1 MASARATRSAGTTTG
16 TATVSADHHAHGYLA
31 MSPLMLLG
39 MLIICALAYWQF
51 SQLQIASTEQTV
63 LNMLT
68 AGIQVTPGMTADQ
81 IKLFMEGQLSHDQTI
96 AYGVG
101 WSVQIAL
108 TLISFPPSSAL
119 VMLHRKFNTDPST
132 SLTQLAERYAKWQ
145 RFLSWTLIG
154 GDVVT
159 DFLYVAQNKMAL
171 VWDGMW
177 PTIQGFNW
185 GIILIGVIYPIGIC
199 FVTIFVGKYMFVFL
213 DALIDRLKK
222 AA

>member
-1 MASARATRSAGTTTG
+1 MASARTARSGGAA

-39 MLIICALAYWQF
+39 MLGLCAIAYWQF

-68 AGIQVTPGMTADQ
+68 AGIQVTPGMTGDQ
-81 IKLFMEGQLSHDQTI
+81 IKQFMQGQLDHDQTI
-96 AYGVG
+96 AYGIG
-101 WSVQIAL
+101 WSIQIAL
-108 TLISFPPSSAL
+108 TLISFPPTSSL
-119 VMLHRKFNTDPST
+119 VMLHRKFNNDPGS
-132 SLTQLAERYAKWQ
+132 SLTELATKYAKWQ

-154 GDVVT
+154 GDIVT
-159 DFLYVAQNKMAL
+159 DFLYVAENRMSIQ
-171 VWDGMW
+171 WDGMW
-177 PTIQGFNW
+177 PSITGFNF
-185 GIILIGVIYPIGIC
+185 GIILIGIIYPIGIC

-213 DALIDRLKK
+213 DALIDKLKR